1 MANVNKTSFAVS
13 VTPKI
18 KMDAVDGVNVA
29 MEVLNENIR
38 KREYLLSIQGAKFFI
53 NL

>member
-18 KMDAVDGVNVA
+18 QMDAVDGVNLA
-29 MEVLNENIR
+29 MDVINENIR
-38 KREYLLSIQGAKFFI
+38 TSVGGS
-53 NL
+53 